1 MSVWV
6 RPRQAQDPEVVV
18 FYFGERAAEDNSGEV
33 LQGKFELIEP
43 IAWGGMAAVY
53 KARNRETKGL
63 CAVKVL
69 YPGAREHVASLFG
82 QEGRLA
88 TRIRSPHLIRANAF
102 GEDGGRQFIV
112 FDYVQGEVL
121 AGMYFMRLMPW
132 RELLRVVLQV
142 LDALAALHRRGIVH
156 RDVKPDNVIVE
167 KKLGDEIHVTLLDL
181 GCASV
186 PPERR
191 LTGAPVPAREV
202 YGTAGFIAP
211 ELLAGCPPE
220 PRNDLYSVGA
230 LMYQKLT
237 AQTVPDISPDP
248 EQMVIPS
255 PRAFVPSIPAGVD
268 DVVMRALS
276 DVEAR
281 FQSAE
286 EMATAL
292 RQVIGAED
300 RTALREAIAAED
312 RAASSQ
318 EAELLAVAATSA
330 ARAEL
335 PAAASSGGAPAPL
348 SAGVSTAAASVI
360 TASPEPVAL
369 SAAMSSAAVPAV
381 TAAPP
386 QAPYRRGA
394 SGRGRGVQGAA
405 AALVVGA
412 VLGAAGDSLLRAPI
426 EFDRPS
432 EVKRDEPAPSL
443 LADKSDVP
451 APSPM
456 PDVAKV
462 EPVPAS
468 VSGLPTESSP
478 VPSAPRK
485 PSSAGKTRPVA
496 SFEKVMRELEG
507 KARECARDAGVAE
520 EPLEV
525 QVLGEG
531 AAISSVRV
539 VDLGTRHPFTRCI
552 DPAIRAAAP
561 PLGDEPTRRYTF
573 FARKR

>member
-6 RPRQAQDPEVVV
+6 RPRQAPDPEVVV
-18 FYFGERAAEDNSGEV
+18 FYFGERAAEDDSGEV
-33 LQGKFELIEP
+33 LQGRFELIEP

-167 KKLGDEIHVTLLDL
+167 KKLGEEIHVTLLDL

-202 YGTAGFIAP
+202 YGTGGFIAP
-211 ELLAGCPPE
+211 ELFAGCPPE
-220 PRNDLYSVGA
+220 QRNDLYSVGA
-230 LMYQKLT
+230 LMYLKLT
-237 AQTVPDISPDP
+237 AQSVPDISADP
-248 EQMVIPS
+248 EEMVIPS

-286 EMATAL
+286 EMAAAL
-292 RQVIGAED
+292 RDVIAAED
-300 RTALREAIAAED
+300 RTAIREAIAAED
-312 RAASSQ
+312 SAASSQ
-318 EAELLAVAATSA
+318 ATAQSA
-330 ARAEL
+330 AVSS
-335 PAAASSGGAPAPL
+335 AAPVLTEAAVPRPL
-348 SAGVSTAAASVI
+348 SARRRR
-360 TASPEPVAL
+360 
-369 SAAMSSAAVPAV
+369 VP
-381 TAAPP
+381 
-386 QAPYRRGA
+386 GL
-394 SGRGRGVQGAA
+394 A
-405 AALVVGA
+405 AALVAGTLLGVTGGELLRGPPEVEQVAGRQDPVLRAEDDDIDESALRSLEHDATDVGTVPAGVAGGPTDPPPAA
-412 VLGAAGDSLLRAPI
+412 VLARKTPSVGKARPVVS
-426 EFDRPS
+426 FDR
-432 EVKRDEPAPSL
+432 
-443 LADKSDVP
+443 
-451 APSPM
+451 
-456 PDVAKV
+456 
-462 EPVPAS
+462 
-468 VSGLPTESSP
+468 
-478 VPSAPRK
+478 
-485 PSSAGKTRPVA
+485 
-496 SFEKVMRELEG
+496 VMRELEG
-507 KARECARDAGVAE
+507 KARACARDSGLAE
-520 EPLEV
+520 APLEV

-531 AAISSVRV
+531 AAISGVRV
-539 VDLGTRHPFTRCI
+539 VDLGGRHPFTRCV
-552 DPAIRAAAP
+552 DAVIRAAAP

-573 FARKR
+573 FARKK